1 MKNSSNLKS
10 KVFSLANVLHWNKG
24 LSKSEAF
31 RKAWKV
37 IKLKEAMQNNRV
49 DFTYQKKD
57 GSTRNAVG
65 TTSNQFFNYTRR
77 TERPSQI
84 AVITYFDIEKQ
95 AFRAFKAENIILDAA

>member
-10 KVFSLANVLHWNKG
+10 KVSSLANALHWNKG

-37 IKLKEAMQNNRV
+37 IKLKEAMQDDQV
-49 DFTYQKKD
+49 EFAYQKKD

-65 TTSNQFFNYTRR
+65 TTSNRFFTYTRR
-77 TERPSQI
+77 TDRPSPI